1 MDKTHSS
8 SHWSNSVLFV
18 ILYFN
23 SIRRALFI
31 LLTMW
36 TARVGYTV
44 RLMSRGR
51 LKYKLT
57 ELLRIV
63 PLGKLS
69 GVRYIVKSDLQE
81 PYTPNFRAATTR

>member
-8 SHWSNSVLFV
+8 RHWSNCVLFV

-23 SIRRALFI
+23 SIRRTLFI

-51 LKYKLT
+51 PEYGLT
-57 ELLRIV
+57 ELLLNV

-69 GVRYIVKSDLQE
+69 RVRYIVKSDLQE
-81 PYTPNFRAATTR
+81 PYTTNFRAATTR